1 MRHQGGGTVNDYDVI
16 VAGGGPAGIG
26 AAVSS
31 SVNGAKTLL
40 LEGRSFFGGIAGT
53 SLFMPMNRLKLQGGK
68 RGGVH
73 DLLIEELEKFN
84 GLACR
89 EGKVTWTDGDGLHVH
104 PDYLKMALFNL
115 LDRVGCDYRLYSPVV
130 GAGKEGNTLRRINVY
145 RKDGN
150 ECFSA
155 EVFIDCTGDG
165 DLSFYAGADFEIG
178 RENDG
183 ALMPVTLGFSL
194 ANVDTD
200 RLFSWYDSDRSA
212 GDMKKILEEA
222 EQAGYTTS
230 AWYSFDRTTIP
241 NIASV
246 NNGGL
251 KSIGTINILDPADAT
266 KTEKAGIRLALDFV
280 EIAKKY
286 RIPGLENCALDRT
299 GAAVGA
305 RESRRILCDYVVSEK
320 DAYEGTEF
328 PDVVARRYGAI
339 DQAGLTEQMDAE
351 IKMKSG
357 YGFPY
362 RALLVRGIEGL
373 LVAGKCGS
381 YTHLGLA
388 AGKSMGNMM
397 AIGQAAGTA
406 AALSVKSG
414 CTPRELQA
422 EVVQEALGRM
432 GVMLQEFEG
441 GT

>member
-1 MRHQGGGTVNDYDVI
+1 M
-16 VAGGGPAGIG
+16 
-26 AAVSS
+26 
-31 SVNGAKTLL
+31 
-40 LEGRSFFGGIAGT
+40 
-53 SLFMPMNRLKLQGGK
+53 
-68 RGGVH
+68 
-73 DLLIEELEKFN
+73 
-84 GLACR
+84 
-89 EGKVTWTDGDGLHVH
+89 
-104 PDYLKMALFNL
+104 
-115 LDRVGCDYRLYSPVV
+115 
-130 GAGKEGNTLRRINVY
+130 
-145 RKDGN
+145 
-150 ECFSA
+150 
-155 EVFIDCTGDG
+155 
-165 DLSFYAGADFEIG
+165 
-178 RENDG
+178 
-183 ALMPVTLGFSL
+183 
-194 ANVDTD
+194 
-200 RLFSWYDSDRSA
+200 
-212 GDMKKILEEA
+212 
-222 EQAGYTTS
+222 
-230 AWYSFDRTTIP
+230 
-241 NIASV
+241 
-246 NNGGL
+246 
-251 KSIGTINILDPADAT
+251 
-266 KTEKAGIRLALDFV
+266 

-286 RIPGLENCALDRT
+286 RIPGLENCALNRT

-305 RESRRILCDYVVSEK
+305 RDSRRILCDYVVSDK

-441 GT
+441 RNLI

>member
-1 MRHQGGGTVNDYDVI
+1 MKDYDVI

-26 AAVSS
+26 AAAASAMK
-31 SVNGAKTLL
+31 GAKTLL

-53 SLFMPMNRLKLQGGK
+53 SLFMPMNRIKLQGGK

-73 DLLIEELEKFN
+73 DLLIEELEKF
-84 GLACR
+84 GSVAFR
-89 EGKVTWTDGDGLHVH
+89 EGKVTWTDGDGLHIH

-115 LDRVGCDYRLYSPVV
+115 LDRVGCEYRLYSPVV
-130 GAGKEGNTLRRINVY
+130 GAEKEGNVLRQISVY
-145 RKDGN
+145 RKDRN
-150 ECFSA
+150 ESFSA
-155 EVFIDCTGDG
+155 KVFIDCTGDG
-165 DLSFYAGADFEIG
+165 DLSYQAGAEYEIG
-178 RENDG
+178 RDGDG

-194 ANVDTD
+194 ANVNTD
-200 RLFSWYDSDRSA
+200 RLFTWYDSGTSGTDLR
-212 GDMKKILEEA
+212 KILMNA
-222 EQAGYTTS
+222 EKEGYTTS

-241 NIASV
+241 NIVSV

-251 KSIGTINILDPADAT
+251 KDIGTINILNPDDAT
-266 KTEKAGIRLALDFV
+266 KAEKAGIRLALDFV
-280 EIAKKY
+280 EIAKRF

-305 RESRRILCDYVVSEK
+305 RESRRILCDYVLSEK
-320 DAYEGTEF
+320 DAYEGTDF
-328 PDVVARRYGAI
+328 PDVIARRYGAV
-339 DQAGLTEQMDAE
+339 DQGGLTEQMDADR
-351 IKMKSG
+351 KMKSG

-406 AALSVKSG
+406 AALSVQAN
-414 CTPRELQA
+414 CTPRELPA
-422 EVVQEALGRM
+422 KAVQDALRIM
-432 GVMLQEFEG
+432 GVTL
-441 GT
+441 